1 MTEEVHLLL
10 CGIGKAA
17 EQKVDLIRN
26 SDFVICRGEAAFD
39 WLKEQNIEPHLRY
52 SVEKEHPISVWLEK
66 ASLALAN
73 KKKVTYVTPFSPIL
87 TDQLAT
93 GLISSIGQPQLE
105 IVEGSNLLDGM
116 HILMTNSQP
125 LITVDGLSLKD
136 RYHPPFSA
144 DHNVIIIEP
153 GSSDE
158 IGKLKQILLRV
169 FSGGHPVYAY
179 MEKDNQYDWKQ
190 SSVSSLG
197 NEQERLSALFI
208 EAASSDRSLESFEEI
223 IAHLRAPEDG
233 CPWDKKQTHT
243 SLRTYLLEET
253 YEALDALDQNN
264 LESLKEELG
273 DILLQILLHSQ
284 IAVENGEFTMADVL
298 QRINQKIVYRHPHV
312 FKNWIVS
319 GEDDVVQNWESLK
332 GQEREKN
339 GDEKKKGMLDGVP
352 LSSPAL
358 AQAQSIQQRA
368 ARVGFDWPDITPVM
382 DKVVEELEE
391 VRSAANDE
399 ERAKELGDLLFA
411 IVNVIRWY
419 KVDAESA
426 LRQTNLK
433 FRNRFAFIEENARRN
448 GKDVQAM
455 TLDEMDALW
464 EEAKNGEA

>member
-1 MTEEVHLLL
+1 MTGEKNILL
-10 CGIGKAA
+10 CGIGIAA
-17 EQKVDLIRN
+17 EHKMEAIQN
-26 SDFVICRGEAAFD
+26 SEFIICRGAAALD
-39 WLKEQNIEPHLRY
+39 WLKEHNIDPDFKFGVDEEQSIEP
-52 SVEKEHPISVWLEK
+52 WLEQAAVAIK
-66 ASLALAN
+66 N
-73 KKKVTYVTPFSPIL
+73 KKSVSYMTSFSPIL
-87 TDQLAT
+87 TDTLAK
-93 GLISSIGQPQLE
+93 GLVSLIGTPKLE
-105 IVEGSNLLDGM
+105 MIEGSSLLDG
-116 HILMTNSQP
+116 LQTSLANNQP
-125 LITVDGLSLKD
+125 LITVDGLILRD
-136 RYHPPFSA
+136 RHHPPFSA
-144 DHNVIIIEP
+144 DQNVLMIEP
-153 GSSDE
+153 GNSREFSN
-158 IGKLKQILLRV
+158 LKSILLRIY
-169 FSGGHPVYAY
+169 SSDHPVQILAG
-179 MEKDNQYDWKQ
+179 KDTLYKWKQ
-190 SSVSSLG
+190 SSIDLIDGEKDKVA
-197 NEQERLSALFI
+197 ALFI

-319 GEDDVVQNWESLK
+319 GEDDVIQNWESLK

-368 ARVGFDWPDITPVM
+368 ARVGFDWPDIGPVM

-464 EEAKNGEA
+464 EEAKNGES